1 MTWSTD
7 CDAAA
12 DSSFR
17 ASARP
22 LCPPSRLPFWLP
34 PLAAWSRRLLP
45 PPRRVRHGCCAKL
58 RVVAVRRARPG
69 RGGQPAQRAIGCRS
83 SATLFDASATSATR
97 SVRPGPWA
105 HAHRLMGR
113 RARGNLSTPPALAV
127 RPQAPPQMCRSFF
140 HRWSFSFQ
148 GEASCQWIGP
158 RIPMKVHRPGVVLHL
173 VKVFCEANLR
183 RKLQGLGVWKGRGV

>member
-7 CDAAA
+7 CDGAA

-58 RVVAVRRARPG
+58 RIVAVRRARAG
-69 RGGQPAQRAIGCRS
+69 RGGQAEQRATGCRS

-97 SVRPGPWA
+97 SVRPAPWA

-113 RARGNLSTPPALAV
+113 RARGNLSAASPC
-127 RPQAPPQMCRSFF
+127 RPQAPPAKCAVPSPAKATPFKGGAR
-140 HRWSFSFQ
+140 HPR
-148 GEASCQWIGP
+148 EYASCQ
-158 RIPMKVHRPGVVLHL
+158 
-173 VKVFCEANLR
+173 AA
-183 RKLQGLGVWKGRGV
+183 GLGALAGKAAGYE

>member
-7 CDAAA
+7 CDGAA

-58 RVVAVRRARPG
+58 RVVAVRRARAG

-97 SVRPGPWA
+97 SVRPAPWA
-105 HAHRLMGR
+105 HAHRLMGMNR
-113 RARGNLSTPPALAV
+113 VGEREELSTHPQPLPSAGASRKCAAPSPAKRA
-127 RPQAPPQMCRSFF
+127 
-140 HRWSFSFQ
+140 Q
-148 GEASCQWIGP
+148 GGASGRIGQ
-158 RIPMKVHRPGVVLHL
+158 RIPMKVDRQGLC
-173 VKVFCEANLR
+173 KANLR
-183 RKLQGLGVWKGRGV
+183 RKLQGLGV